1 MEGEE
6 MKRLLLEGMMA
17 AAIALTEISGPALRL
32 WRAQQIGRGG
42 RL

>member
-1 MEGEE
+1 MEE

-17 AAIALTEISGPALRL
+17 AAIALAGISGSALGL
-32 WRAQQIGRGG
+32 SRAQQIGRGG